1 MSIRHKKNGIDLIR
15 ANGEIISLTTN
26 EVWEIYHEMFL
37 MNIRESMVYFIEHI
51 DEEDW
56 PFETTKEE
64 VLADDELIADIVM
77 DINYEDINLND
88 EDELWNMLER
98 YVN

>member
-1 MSIRHKKNGIDLIR
+1 MSIRHKANGIDLIR
-15 ANGEIISLTTN
+15 ANGEVISLTKN

-37 MNIRESMVYFIEHI
+37 MNIRESVVYFINHV

-56 PFETTKEE
+56 PFEATKEE
-64 VLADDELIADIVM
+64 VLSDDELIADIVD
-77 DINYEDINLND
+77 DINFEDINLND

>member
-1 MSIRHKKNGIDLIR
+1 MSIRHKANGIDLIR
-15 ANGEIISLTTN
+15 ANGDVISLTTN
-26 EVWEIYHEMFL
+26 EVYEIYNEMFL
-37 MNIRESMVYFIEHI
+37 MNIREQVVYFINHI

-64 VLADDELIADIVM
+64 VLADDELIVDVVT

-98 YVN
+98 YIN

>member
-1 MSIRHKKNGIDLIR
+1 MSIRHKRNGIDLIR
-15 ANGEIISLTTN
+15 ANGEVISLTTN
-26 EVWEIYHEMFL
+26 EMWEIYHEMFL
-37 MNIRESMVYFIEHI
+37 LNIKETVIYFVDHV

-64 VLADDELIADIVM
+64 VLSDDELIADIVD
-77 DINYEDINLND
+77 DINYEDINLNN

-98 YVN
+98 YIN

>member
-1 MSIRHKKNGIDLIR
+1 MSIKHKENGIDFIR
-15 ANGEIISLTTN
+15 ANGEVISLTLN
-26 EVWEIYHEMFL
+26 EAYEIYHEMF
-37 MNIRESMVYFIEHI
+37 MVNIKESVIYFVNHI

-56 PFETTKEE
+56 PLETTREE
-64 VLADDELIADIVM
+64 VLSDNELIADMVD

-88 EDELWNMLER
+88 EDALWNILER

>member
-1 MSIRHKKNGIDLIR
+1 MSIKHKKNGIDLIR
-15 ANGEIISLTTN
+15 ANGEVISLTTN

-37 MNIRESMVYFIEHI
+37 ENIRESVVYFINHV

-64 VLADDELIADIVM
+64 ILADDELIADIVD
-77 DINYEDINLND
+77 DINYEDVNLND

>member
-1 MSIRHKKNGIDLIR
+1 MSIRHKKNGIDFIR
-15 ANGEIISLTTN
+15 TNGEVISLTKN

-37 MNIRESMVYFIEHI
+37 VNIKESVLYFIEHV
-51 DEEDW
+51 DDEDW

-64 VLADDELIADIVM
+64 VISDDELLADMVD

-88 EDELWNMLER
+88 EDELWNILER
-98 YVN
+98 YVY

>member
-1 MSIRHKKNGIDLIR
+1 MSIRHKTNGIDLIR
-15 ANGEIISLTTN
+15 ANGDVISLTTN

-37 MNIRESMVYFIEHI
+37 ENIRESVVYFINHV

-64 VLADDELIADIVM
+64 ILADDELIADIVD

>member
-1 MSIRHKKNGIDLIR
+1 MRIKHNTNGIDFVR
-15 ANGEIISLTTN
+15 DNGEVISLTTN
-26 EVWEIYHEMFL
+26 EVYEIYRDMYVL
-37 MNIRESMVYFIEHI
+37 NIRESIVYFIESV

-64 VLADDELIADIVM
+64 VLSDNELISDLVD
-77 DINYEDINLND
+77 DINFEDINLND

-98 YVN
+98 YIN

>member
-1 MSIRHKKNGIDLIR
+1 MSIRHKANGIDLIR
-15 ANGEIISLTTN
+15 ANGEVISLTTN
-26 EVWEIYHEMFL
+26 EVWEIYHEMF
-37 MNIRESMVYFIEHI
+37 MVNIRESVVYFINHV

-64 VLADDELIADIVM
+64 ILADDELIADIVD
-77 DINYEDINLND
+77 DINYKDVNLSD

>member
-1 MSIRHKKNGIDLIR
+1 MSIQHKKNGIDLIR
-15 ANGEIISLTTN
+15 ANGEVISLTTN
-26 EVWEIYHEMFL
+26 EVYQIYHEMFL
-37 MNIRESMVYFIEHI
+37 MNIREQVVYFINHI

-64 VLADDELIADIVM
+64 VLADDELIADVVT

-88 EDELWNMLER
+88 EDELWNILER
-98 YVN
+98 YIN

>member
-1 MSIRHKKNGIDLIR
+1 MSIRHKANGIDLIR
-15 ANGEIISLTTN
+15 ANGEVISLTTN
-26 EVWEIYHEMFL
+26 EVWEIYHEMF
-37 MNIRESMVYFIEHI
+37 MFNIRETVIYFINHI

-56 PFETTKEE
+56 PLETTREE
-64 VLADDELIADIVM
+64 ILSDDELIADMID

-88 EDELWNMLER
+88 EDALWDILER

>member
-1 MSIRHKKNGIDLIR
+1 MSIRCKENGMDIIR
-15 ANGEIISLTTN
+15 ANGEVISLTTN
-26 EVWEIYHEMFL
+26 EVYEIYNEMFL
-37 MNIRESMVYFIEHI
+37 MNIRESVVYFINHI

-64 VLADDELIADIVM
+64 VLADDELIADIVT

-98 YVN
+98 YIN

>member
-1 MSIRHKKNGIDLIR
+1 MSIRHKANGIDLIR
-15 ANGEIISLTTN
+15 ANGEVISLTTN
-26 EVWEIYHEMFL
+26 EVWEIYHEMF
-37 MNIRESMVYFIEHI
+37 MVNIRESVVYFINHV

-64 VLADDELIADIVM
+64 ILADDELIADIVD
-77 DINYEDINLND
+77 DINFGDVNLNN

>member
-1 MSIRHKKNGIDLIR
+1 MSIRHKANGIDLIR
-15 ANGEIISLTTN
+15 ANGEVISLTTN

-37 MNIRESMVYFIEHI
+37 ENIRESVVYFINHV

-56 PFETTKEE
+56 PFETTKAE
-64 VLADDELIADIVM
+64 VLADDELIADIVD

-88 EDELWNMLER
+88 EDQLWNMLER

>member
-1 MSIRHKKNGIDLIR
+1 MSIRHKANGIDLIR
-15 ANGEIISLTTN
+15 ANGEVISLTTN

-37 MNIRESMVYFIEHI
+37 VNIKESVLYFIDHV

-64 VLADDELIADIVM
+64 VLSDDNLLADMVD

-88 EDELWNMLER
+88 EDELWNILER
-98 YVN
+98 YVF

>member
-1 MSIRHKKNGIDLIR
+1 MSIKHKENGIDLIR
-15 ANGEIISLTTN
+15 SNGEVISLTLN
-26 EVWEIYHEMFL
+26 EAYEIYHEMFL
-37 MNIRESMVYFIEHI
+37 LNIKESVIYFINCI

-56 PFETTKEE
+56 TFETTKEE
-64 VLADDELIADIVM
+64 VINDKELIADIVD
-77 DINYEDINLND
+77 DINFEDINLND

>member
-15 ANGEIISLTTN
+15 ANGEVINLTTN

-37 MNIRESMVYFIEHI
+37 VNIKESVLYFIDHV

-56 PFETTKEE
+56 PFETQKEE
-64 VLADDELIADIVM
+64 VTSDDELLADMVD

-88 EDELWNMLER
+88 EDAMWNILER
-98 YVN
+98 YIC